1 MDLQVGFF
9 VGLPDERLVRLRWPA
24 FRERVEAE
32 RPEYLL
38 RFEEG
43 ALTREPWVK
52 REGRTLTVGSVTYE
66 EVDGFSPPLHV
77 YRRR

>member
-1 MDLQVGFF
+1 
-9 VGLPDERLVRLRWPA
+9 
-24 FRERVEAE
+24 
-32 RPEYLL
+32 
-38 RFEEG
+38 
-43 ALTREPWVK
+43 VK

>member
-1 MDLQVGFF
+1 
-9 VGLPDERLVRLRWPA
+9 
-24 FRERVEAE
+24 VEAE